1 MKYCYECGEKLHMKE
16 LEHEGMVPFCEACRA
31 YRFPIFS
38 TAISMVTLNPKRDKI
53 LMIQQYGKPNNILVA
68 GYVNKEECAEDA
80 MIREMQEEI
89 GRKVLEYRFLRSEY
103 FPKTNTLIFNF
114 AVVIDSEC
122 LENVSTWEVDR
133 AAWFTFDEAKASVKP
148 EEVTAILK
156 SVEAAY
162 RPMQV
167 GIDETMTR
175 DGVILA
181 KEVRV
186 RYGLLQLL
194 WDLGLLEDY
203 STAFVAYYRNY

>member
-80 MIREMQEEI
+80 LVREMKEEI
-89 GRKVLEYRFLRSEY
+89 GRKVVQYRFLRSEY

-148 EEVTAILK
+148 ASLAQRFLLNFL
-156 SVEAAY
+156 SVYE
-162 RPMQV
+162 
-167 GIDETMTR
+167 R
-175 DGVILA
+175 DAEHFFI
-181 KEVRV
+181 RHC
-186 RYGLLQLL
+186 
-194 WDLGLLEDY
+194 
-203 STAFVAYYRNY
+203 